1 MKKMFLNDRH
11 SNIILIGM
19 PAVGKSTVGVIL
31 AKETGYSF
39 LDSDLLIQQQEGRL
53 LKTIIAEEGVDG
65 FLRIENQVN
74 RDIRAS
80 RSVIATGGSAVY
92 GEEAMAHFKEI
103 GRIIYLHCSYET
115 LAKRLN
121 DLHGRGVVL
130 REGQT
135 LYDIYE
141 ERRILY
147 ERYADLMISQDSPG
161 EIGIED
167 TLQMILAR
175 IVIQG

>member
-1 MKKMFLNDRH
+1 MEKILLDQQH

-53 LKTIIAEEGVDG
+53 LKTIIAEDGVDG

-74 RDIRAS
+74 RDIRAG

-103 GRIIYLHCSYET
+103 GRIVYLHCSYET
-115 LAKRLN
+115 LAKRLK

-135 LYDIYE
+135 LKDIYE
-141 ERRILY
+141 ERKLLY
-147 ERYADLMISQDSPG
+147 ERYADLVISQDGAG
-161 EIGIED
+161 ETGIED

-175 IVIQG
+175 ISFQG